1 MSTKQVAIITG
12 ASSGL
17 GEGLAIALAGRG
29 IRVGLLARRLDRL
42 KNLEERI
49 NNSGGEAFAVACD
62 VSQEDDV
69 KAAHREIASRFGEVD
84 LLIVNAGIAL
94 NMGRDILNPSMLEQ
108 IYRVN
113 LFGPIYSIQEV
124 LPGMLQRRKGHIVAL
139 SSLASFRGYPKLQGY
154 SGSKS
159 ALNRELECLRNRVYK
174 KGVHVTTICPG
185 FIRTELTEKMPV
197 NQPFLMELDPAV
209 KMILSAID
217 KKKRRFLFP
226 FPMSLM
232 TWWMSVLPDRIFD
245 IIVRRMGG
253 LL

>member
-69 KAAHREIASRFGEVD
+69 KAAHREIVSRFGEVD

-124 LPGMLQRRKGHIVAL
+124 LPGMLQRRKVTSL
-139 SSLASFRGYPKLQGY
+139 PSLAWLPFVDTQSSKDIAGVSQRSIVNWSVCETASIKRGTCHHDLPWFY
-154 SGSKS
+154 SHRTHRKNAGQS
-159 ALNRELECLRNRVYK
+159 A
-174 KGVHVTTICPG
+174 
-185 FIRTELTEKMPV
+185 F
-197 NQPFLMELDPAV
+197 F
-209 KMILSAID
+209 
-217 KKKRRFLFP
+217 
-226 FPMSLM
+226 
-232 TWWMSVLPDRIFD
+232 
-245 IIVRRMGG
+245 
-253 LL
+253 